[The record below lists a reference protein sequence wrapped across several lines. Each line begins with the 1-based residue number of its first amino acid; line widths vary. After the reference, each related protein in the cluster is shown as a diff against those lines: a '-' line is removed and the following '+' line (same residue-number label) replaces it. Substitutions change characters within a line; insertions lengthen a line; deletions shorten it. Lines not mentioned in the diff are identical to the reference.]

1 MGFVFLLNRD
11 IAIPYQGITIIKP
24 NDFAAAFTVLSFVQ
38 IKRVNLEAMN
48 FHTRKWV
55 KPEDLNPNGTL
66 FGGRLLEWI
75 DEEAALYTIVQ
86 LENRSIVTKF
96 ISEINFIN
104 APVQGDIIEMG
115 IAVVAFGNTSI
126 TLRCEV
132 RNIISR
138 EKVLEID
145 KIIMVNL
152 GPDGKPGAHGKTQ
165 VEYVSDRLKS
175 NSIN

>member
-1 MGFVFLLNRD
+1 
-11 IAIPYQGITIIKP
+11 
-24 NDFAAAFTVLSFVQ
+24 
-38 IKRVNLEAMN
+38 MN

-86 LENRSIVTKF
+86 LENRHIVTKF
-96 ISEINFIN
+96 ISEINFIQ

-115 IAVVAFGNTSI
+115 IDVVKFGRTSI

-132 RNIISR
+132 RNKLNR
-138 EKVLEID
+138 NKVLEID

-152 GPDGKPGAHGKTQ
+152 GADGKPAPHGKTE
-165 VEYVSDRLKS
+165 VEYVKDR
-175 NSIN
+175 IG